1 MGRERHRSS
10 GKPHTHSLSI
20 PRPCPIFSRCLLSHG
35 RPYMLIYHH
44 SQCLFPSSVLTIKT
58 RPTVRCTQ
66 PGEAISAGEK
76 LITCSPISLF
86 QDGNKLAK
94 HATEEVDESSRDH
107 SQTFSRHD
115 CLVSLEKSGNKGWL
129 LSASLLVSVATLR
142 INVSRLTAYLAAAF
156 RACQ

>member
-1 MGRERHRSS
+1 VESVTDRLPVSVSE
-10 GKPHTHSLSI
+10 LS
-20 PRPCPIFSRCLLSHG
+20 PYYKADQPCGALNQEIF
-35 RPYMLIYHH
+35 
-44 SQCLFPSSVLTIKT
+44 
-58 RPTVRCTQ
+58 
-66 PGEAISAGEK
+66 SAGEK

-129 LSASLLVSVATLR
+129 LSASLLRLPFGLVNKLSCLLPAVTPIITTLR
-142 INVSRLTAYLAAAF
+142 LNSNSNSE
-156 RACQ
+156 

>member
-1 MGRERHRSS
+1 MSVSE
-10 GKPHTHSLSI
+10 LS
-20 PRPCPIFSRCLLSHG
+20 PYYKADQPCGALNQEIF
-35 RPYMLIYHH
+35 
-44 SQCLFPSSVLTIKT
+44 
-58 RPTVRCTQ
+58 
-66 PGEAISAGEK
+66 SAGEK

-129 LSASLLVSVATLR
+129 LSASLLVSVVTLR

-156 RACQ
+156 RAYQ